1 VQETRQGAKAEEEF
15 AMKVKVSWLVL
26 TASLAVVAACSSQKE
41 EAPAQEQP
49 TLHEVMKNEIDLH
62 ADELWEISN
71 PALGDNA
78 HLDPARMN
86 DELWGKIEQ
95 RAAALQQ
102 AALDLAKLDPIVVV
116 KPGVKIAD
124 EGVPYG
130 DTGEEV
136 QANVDKDP
144 QKLRDFAN
152 ALAVHAGDIASAAKR
167 RDTERAGLLIG
178 ELDGVCEDCHLE
190 YWYPS
195 QKALLEQYGIER

>member
-1 VQETRQGAKAEEEF
+1 
-15 AMKVKVSWLVL
+15 MKVKVSWLVL

-41 EAPAQEQP
+41 EAPEQAQP
-49 TLHEVMKNEIDLH
+49 TLHEVMKNEVDVH
-62 ADELWEISN
+62 ADELWDISN

-78 HLDPARMN
+78 HLDPALMN
-86 DELWGKIEQ
+86 DELWAKIEQ
-95 RAAALQQ
+95 RATALQQ
-102 AALDLAKLDPIVVV
+102 AALKLASLNPIVVV

-130 DTGEEV
+130 DTGAQV
-136 QANVDKDP
+136 QASVDKDP

-152 ALAVHAGDIASAAKR
+152 ALAVHAGDIASAAQR

-178 ELDGVCEDCHLE
+178 ELDGVCEDCHLD

-195 QKALLEQYGIER
+195 QKELLKQYGIER

>member
-1 VQETRQGAKAEEEF
+1 MKA
-15 AMKVKVSWLVL
+15 KVSWLVL
-26 TASLAVVAACSSQKE
+26 AASFAVVAACSSQKE
-41 EAPAQEQP
+41 EAPAQAQP
-49 TLHEVMKNEIDLH
+49 TLHEVMKDEVDVH

-78 HLDPARMN
+78 HLDAALMN
-86 DELWGKIEQ
+86 DQLWDQIEQ
-95 RAAALQQ
+95 RATALQQ
-102 AALDLAKLDPIVVV
+102 ASLKLASLDPIVVV

-130 DTGEEV
+130 DTGAEV

-152 ALAVHAGDIASAAKR
+152 ALAVHAGDIAAAAQR

-195 QKALLEQYGIER
+195 QKALIDQYGISR

>member
-1 VQETRQGAKAEEEF
+1 MKA
-15 AMKVKVSWLVL
+15 KVSWLVL
-26 TASLAVVAACSSQKE
+26 AASFAVVAACSSQKE
-41 EAPAQEQP
+41 EAPAQAQP
-49 TLHEVMKNEIDLH
+49 TLHEVMKDEVDVH

-78 HLDPARMN
+78 HLDAALMN
-86 DELWGKIEQ
+86 DQLWDQIEQ
-95 RAAALQQ
+95 QATALQQ
-102 AALDLAKLDPIVVV
+102 ASLKLASLDPIVVV

-130 DTGEEV
+130 DTGAEV

-152 ALAVHAGDIASAAKR
+152 ALAVHAGDIAAAAQR

-195 QKALLEQYGIER
+195 QKALIDQYGISR